1 MKDDISL
8 QDIQD
13 KLKDACRETKECIK
27 AKEIYDSCATRVNSR
42 SKTEETCHE
51 EMMDYVH
58 CVDHCVST
66 MWSRNCSPFWSTW
79 GHPWF
84 LVSQSLV
91 FCVVFCRSLFVH
103 CPLSSGHQMYCLSFN
118 LLPLITPFVSSV
130 FYLTSW
136 NYVIPVRIF
145 NFFIPRSYLHL
156 ITLYS
161 DTCLNRTLKK
171 TGIMFKP
178 NYK

>member
-51 EMMDYVH
+51 EMMDYMH

-66 MWSRNCSPFWSTW
+66 MWSRNCSPFWST
-79 GHPWF
+79 
-84 LVSQSLV
+84 
-91 FCVVFCRSLFVH
+91 
-103 CPLSSGHQMYCLSFN
+103 
-118 LLPLITPFVSSV
+118 
-130 FYLTSW
+130 
-136 NYVIPVRIF
+136 
-145 NFFIPRSYLHL
+145 
-156 ITLYS
+156 
-161 DTCLNRTLKK
+161 
-171 TGIMFKP
+171 
-178 NYK
+178 